1 MHLINFCSALFPGW
15 IQEAFV
21 HEILQPDGREEG
33 IAEEKAHRVRR
44 EAVHTP

>member
-1 MHLINFCSALFPGW
+1 MHFNNFCSSLYPGR

-21 HEILQPDGREEG
+21 HEVLQPDRREEG

>member
-1 MHLINFCSALFPGW
+1 MHFNNFGSALFPGG

-21 HEILQPDGREEG
+21 HEVLQPDRREEG